1 MFWDKILFDFIKQNY
16 IYFISYSSILLFMY
30 PLEDLIIPKLFGKL
44 YETIKDSSTY
54 GNPLN
59 FVDNLK
65 KMNTPGLMLLVVI
78 IYIVVLAGDFIK
90 YNIESS
96 IIPGYLKYLRGLI
109 FEGTVN
115 KNQEDYKDVK
125 SGEYMSK
132 VLELTR
138 SLRDIFQYTVSQFLP
153 NISSVIIIIIYL
165 GYKIPEL
172 LPVLVMSVIVVILLS
187 IYSCEH
193 IMTLTREREHFF
205 ISELAES
212 INDKMQN
219 MMNIVTNNEGTNVI
233 KENVVLEQKN
243 ADMMKGIIITESTYS
258 SIIHLF
264 TLFTYAFCLFIL
276 YKMRVINRIT
286 GSDMIA
292 YMLTMGKFLTS
303 MHHVNW
309 SIIFML
315 SFRIGIVTSH
325 REYLE
330 DIFKYTDMKKT
341 NVEFKDNSITIKGL
355 KYKYDESNEHYLFD
369 NLNMKISHNEKIG
382 VVGRAGS
389 GKTTLMR
396 ILVGLHTPSEGE
408 IIVGQQNISKIS
420 KKDLRDQVNYVNQ
433 RTAMFNGDVIHNMQY
448 ANDKTEA
455 EIVALLER
463 YQLTTLFSQLEK
475 GVHND
480 VGVNG
485 GKLSGGMQK
494 VTMLVRGICRSG
506 NIVIF
511 DEPLASIDEQT
522 GDKVMKMIL
531 NECKDKTLIIITHD
545 KKILPYMDRVINI
558 NEFQKNK

>member
-1 MFWDKILFDFIKQNY
+1 MFWDKIIFDFIKQNY

-44 YETIKDSSTY
+44 YETIKDNSTY

-153 NISSVIIIIIYL
+153 NISSVIIIIMYL

-193 IMTLTREREHFF
+193 IMTLTREREQFF

-243 ADMMKGIIITESTYS
+243 ADMMKGIISTESMYS

-264 TLFTYAFCLFIL
+264 TIFTYAFCLFIL

-286 GSDMIA
+286 GSNMIA
-292 YMLTMGKFLTS
+292 YILTMGKFLTS
-303 MHHVNW
+303 MHHINW

-355 KYKYDESNEHYLFD
+355 KYKYDESNENYLFD

-408 IIVGQQNISKIS
+408 IIVGQQNISTIS

>member
-1 MFWDKILFDFIKQNY
+1 MFWDKIIFDFIKQNY

-44 YETIKDSSTY
+44 YETIKDNSTY

-153 NISSVIIIIIYL
+153 NISSVIIIIMYL

-193 IMTLTREREHFF
+193 IMTLTREREQFF

-233 KENVVLEQKN
+233 KENIVLEQKN
-243 ADMMKGIIITESTYS
+243 ADMMKGIISTESMYS

-264 TLFTYAFCLFIL
+264 TIFTYAFCLFIL

-286 GSDMIA
+286 GSNMIA
-292 YMLTMGKFLTS
+292 YILTMGKFLTS
-303 MHHVNW
+303 MHHINW

-355 KYKYDESNEHYLFD
+355 KYKYDESNENYLFD

-408 IIVGQQNISKIS
+408 IIVGQQNISTIS

>member
-44 YETIKDSSTY
+44 YETIKDNSTY

>member
-153 NISSVIIIIIYL
+153 NISSVIIIIMYL

-193 IMTLTREREHFF
+193 IMTLTREREQFF

-455 EIVALLER
+455 EIIALLER

>member
-44 YETIKDSSTY
+44 YETIKDNSTY

-153 NISSVIIIIIYL
+153 NISSVIIIIMYL

-172 LPVLVMSVIVVILLS
+172 LPVLIMSVIVVVLLS

-408 IIVGQQNISKIS
+408 IIVGQQNISTIS

>member
-1 MFWDKILFDFIKQNY
+1 
-16 IYFISYSSILLFMY
+16 MY
-30 PLEDLIIPKLFGKL
+30 PLEDLLIPKLFGKL

-172 LPVLVMSVIVVILLS
+172 LPVLIMSVIVVVLLS